1 MRLSHTPQENREE
14 KTMRK
19 RLLSLLLVLA
29 CVLTLAVVPVVAA
42 EPDPVQPTASVTE
55 PTPTTDPEPSP
66 EPSSEPSP
74 EPTPAPSPE
83 PSPVPTPSGPW
94 YQAALDFARD
104 HRILFGDPSGNMMPN
119 DNATRAQMAA
129 MLVRVFGCT
138 ASKDIAHF
146 TDVSTTA
153 WYYSELS
160 TAAQM
165 NIFNGYGDGT
175 MGPNRSI
182 TRQEAMI
189 VIARAFAVPDGTAAD
204 IQAFR
209 DASSVGS
216 WAVAKVGG
224 LVKAGIV
231 NGDNGS
237 LHPTASITRAEIAQM
252 LYNLGLQFCSDAAAL
267 PASGRVIYTGAAPL
281 TADAFT
287 GTLYLGGPAGRDLGG
302 MNITGTLVVRTD
314 PNGTVTVGGAVD
326 TLAVAAEDTTVAG
339 AGRAALVHLLVR
351 GCTVTLAADKTASE
365 YAPMLRGVDTLTTDP
380 VPALSPECRAV
391 DLYVTYRYFPSEYQ
405 TTPGEATLIW
415 YVDGVQQRTRHYT
428 LDGKSITPGFHVE
441 ESVWKRNMPAQHTVE
456 ILLMCGTDVIRTT
469 FVVPV
474 NNYTDA
480 EYAQLQRAQ
489 YPYKLEVVRNQCTV
503 LVYGLD
509 MSGNYSILHHA
520 FVCGPGRTTP
530 IGTFRTPFKAAWHP
544 LQGCWGQYC
553 TQITGNYLFHS
564 SPYNSPNKNDLSYRL
579 YNQLGTVC
587 SHGCVRLTVADAK
600 WIYDNCPLGTTVS
613 IYNASSLPVPKP
625 SAPWLDISSP
635 NRGWD
640 PTDPDPANPWNK

>member
-1 MRLSHTPQENREE
+1 
-14 KTMRK
+14 MRK
-19 RLLSLLLVLA
+19 RFLSLLLVLA
-29 CVLTLAVVPVVAA
+29 CVLTLAVVPVIAA
-42 EPDPVQPTASVTE
+42 EPDPVQPTAPTTEPSAPATE
-55 PTPTTDPEPSP
+55 PTAPTAPT
-66 EPSSEPSP
+66 EPSP
-74 EPTPAPSPE
+74 EPTPE
-83 PSPVPTPSGPW
+83 PTPTGPW
-94 YQAALDFARD
+94 YQAAMDFARD
-104 HRILFGDPSGNMMPN
+104 HGILVGDASGDMLPGN
-119 DNATRAQMAA
+119 NAPRAQMAA

-138 ASKDIAHF
+138 AGKDITQF
-146 TDVSTTA
+146 SDVDTAA
-153 WYYSELS
+153 WYYPELS

-165 NIFNGYGDGT
+165 NIFSGCGDGT
-175 MGPNRSI
+175 MGPDRNI
-182 TRQEAMI
+182 NRQEAMS
-189 VIARAFAVPDGTAAD
+189 VIARAFAVADGTAAD
-204 IQAFR
+204 IAAFS
-209 DASSVGS
+209 DASAVSD
-216 WAVAKVGG
+216 WAVASVAG

-231 NGDNGS
+231 SGNAGRLS
-237 LHPTASITRAEIAQM
+237 PTAGITRAEIAQM
-252 LYNLGLQFCSDAAAL
+252 LYELGLQFCSDAAAL
-267 PASGRVIYTGAAPL
+267 PASGRVVYTGTQPL
-281 TADAFT
+281 TAGTFT
-287 GTLYLGGPAGRDLGG
+287 GTLYLGGAAGRDLGSL
-302 MNITGTLVVRTD
+302 NVTGTLVVRTD
-314 PNGTVTVGGAVD
+314 PNGTVTAGGTVD
-326 TLAVAAEDTTVAG
+326 TLAVAAEGTTVTGTGHAG
-339 AGRAALVHLLVR
+339 LVRLLAR
-351 GCTVTLAADKTASE
+351 GCTVSLAADKTDAE
-365 YAPMLRGVDTLTTDP
+365 YDLMLRGVDTLTTDP
-380 VPALSPECRAV
+380 VPALSPECHAI

-441 ESVWKRNMPAQHTVE
+441 ESVWKRDMPSQHTVE
-456 ILLMCGTDVIRTT
+456 ILFLCGTDVIRTT

-480 EYAQLQRAQ
+480 EYDQLLSAQ

-509 MSGNYSILHHA
+509 MSGDYSILYHA
-520 FVCGPGRTTP
+520 FVCGPGQTTP

-544 LQGCWGQYC
+544 LMGCWGQYC

>member
-1 MRLSHTPQENREE
+1 
-14 KTMRK
+14 MRK
-19 RLLSLLLVLA
+19 RFLSLLLVLA
-29 CVLTLAVVPVVAA
+29 CVLTLAVVPVIAA
-42 EPDPVQPTASVTE
+42 EPDPVQPTAPTTEPSAPATE
-55 PTPTTDPEPSP
+55 PTAPTAPT
-66 EPSSEPSP
+66 EPSP
-74 EPTPAPSPE
+74 EPTPE
-83 PSPVPTPSGPW
+83 PTPTGPW
-94 YQAALDFARD
+94 YQAAMDFARD
-104 HRILFGDPSGNMMPN
+104 HGILVGDASGDMLPGN
-119 DNATRAQMAA
+119 NAPRAQMAA

-138 ASKDIAHF
+138 AGKDITQF
-146 TDVSTTA
+146 SDVDTAA
-153 WYYSELS
+153 WYYPELS

-165 NIFNGYGDGT
+165 NIFSGCGDGT
-175 MGPNRSI
+175 MGPDRNI
-182 TRQEAMI
+182 NRQEAMS
-189 VIARAFAVPDGTAAD
+189 VIARAFAVADGTAAD
-204 IQAFR
+204 IAAFS
-209 DASSVGS
+209 DASAVSD
-216 WAVAKVGG
+216 WAVASVAG

-231 NGDNGS
+231 SGNAGRLS
-237 LHPTASITRAEIAQM
+237 PTAGITRAEIAQM
-252 LYNLGLQFCSDAAAL
+252 LYELGLQFCSDAAAL
-267 PASGRVIYTGAAPL
+267 PASGRVVYTGTQPL
-281 TADAFT
+281 TAGTFT
-287 GTLYLGGPAGRDLGG
+287 GTLYLGGAAGRDLGSL
-302 MNITGTLVVRTD
+302 NVTGTLVVRTD
-314 PNGTVTVGGAVD
+314 PNGTVTAGGTVD
-326 TLAVAAEDTTVAG
+326 TLAVAAEGTTVAG
-339 AGRAALVHLLVR
+339 TGHAGLVRLLAR
-351 GCTVTLAADKTASE
+351 GCTVSLAADKTDAE
-365 YAPMLRGVDTLTTDP
+365 YDLMLRGVDTLTTDP
-380 VPALSPECRAV
+380 VPALSPECHAI

-441 ESVWKRNMPAQHTVE
+441 ESVWKRDMPSQHTVE
-456 ILLMCGTDVIRTT
+456 ILFLCGTDVIRTT

-480 EYAQLQRAQ
+480 EYDQLLSAQ

-509 MSGNYSILHHA
+509 MSGDYSILYHA
-520 FVCGPGRTTP
+520 FVCGPGQTTP

-544 LQGCWGQYC
+544 LMGCWGQYC

>member
-1 MRLSHTPQENREE
+1 
-14 KTMRK
+14 MRK

-74 EPTPAPSPE
+74 EPTSAPSPE

-104 HRILFGDPSGNMMPN
+104 HRILLGDPSGNMMPN

-138 ASKDIAHF
+138 AGKDIAHF
-146 TDVSTTA
+146 TDVSTDA

-165 NIFNGYGDGT
+165 NIFSGYGDGT

-182 TRQEAMI
+182 TRQEAMV

-209 DASSVGS
+209 DASSVSS
-216 WAVAKVGG
+216 WAVAKVCG

-237 LHPTASITRAEIAQM
+237 LYPTASITRAEIAQM

-314 PNGTVTVGGAVD
+314 PNGTVTVGGTVD

-339 AGRAALVHLLVR
+339 AGRAALVRLLAR
-351 GCTVTLAADKTASE
+351 GCTVTLAADRTSAE
-365 YAPMLRGVDTLTTDP
+365 YNPMLHGVDTLTTDP

-441 ESVWKRNMPAQHTVE
+441 ESVWKRNMPSRHTVE
-456 ILLMCGTDVIRTT
+456 ILFLCGTDVIRTT
-469 FVVPV
+469 FIVPV

-509 MSGNYSILHHA
+509 KSGNYSILHHA

-640 PTDPDPANPWNK
+640 PTDPDPANPWHK

>member
-1 MRLSHTPQENREE
+1 
-14 KTMRK
+14 MRK

-74 EPTPAPSPE
+74 EPTSTPSPE

-94 YQAALDFARD
+94 YQAALDFACD
-104 HRILFGDPSGNMMPN
+104 HRILLGDPSGNMMPN

-138 ASKDIAHF
+138 AGKDIAHF

-267 PASGRVIYTGAAPL
+267 PASGRVIYTDAAPL

-314 PNGTVTVGGAVD
+314 PNGTVTVGGTVD

-365 YAPMLRGVDTLTTDP
+365 YAPMLRGVGKVVTDP

-456 ILLMCGTDVIRTT
+456 ILLICGTDVIRTT
-469 FVVPV
+469 FIVPV

-480 EYAQLQRAQ
+480 EYAQLQSAQ

-509 MSGNYSILHHA
+509 MSGDYSILHHA

-640 PTDPDPANPWNK
+640 PTDPDPANPWHK

>member
-1 MRLSHTPQENREE
+1 
-14 KTMRK
+14 MRK
-19 RLLSLLLVLA
+19 RFLSLLLVLA
-29 CVLTLAVVPVVAA
+29 CVLTLAAVPVIAA
-42 EPDPVQPTASVTE
+42 EPDPVQSPGVTGEPAAPTGDPIA
-55 PTPTTDPEPSP
+55 PTGDPIAPTSEPEPSP
-66 EPSSEPSP
+66 EPS
-74 EPTPAPSPE
+74 PT
-83 PSPVPTPSGPW
+83 PTPSGPW
-94 YQAALDFARD
+94 YQAAMNFARD
-104 HRILFGDPSGNMMPN
+104 QGILFGDADGNMLPGS
-119 DNATRAQMAA
+119 NASRAQMAA

-138 ASKDIAHF
+138 AGKDITHF
-146 TDVSTTA
+146 TDVSAGA
-153 WYYSELS
+153 WYYPELS
-160 TAAQM
+160 AAAQM
-165 NIFNGYGDGT
+165 NIFSGCGDGT
-175 MGPNRSI
+175 MGPDRNI
-182 TRQEAMI
+182 TRQEAMS
-189 VIARAFAVPDGTAAD
+189 VIARAFAVADGTAAD
-204 IQAFR
+204 LAAFT
-209 DASSVGS
+209 DASAVSD
-216 WAVAKVGG
+216 WAVASVAG

-231 NGDNGS
+231 SGDAGRLS
-237 LHPTASITRAEIAQM
+237 PKATITRAEIAQM
-252 LYNLGLQFCSDAAAL
+252 LYELGLQFCSDAAAL
-267 PASGRVIYTGAAPL
+267 PASGRVVYTGTAPL
-281 TADAFT
+281 TAGTFT
-287 GTLYLGGPAGRDLGG
+287 GTLYLGGAAGRDLGSL
-302 MNITGTLVVRTD
+302 NVTGTLVVRTD
-314 PNGTVTVGGAVD
+314 PNGTVTVGGTVD

-339 AGRAALVHLLVR
+339 AGHAGLVRLLAR

-365 YAPMLRGVDTLTTDP
+365 YDPMLRGVDTLTTDP
-380 VPALSPECRAV
+380 VPALSPECRAI

-441 ESVWKRNMPAQHTVE
+441 ESVWKRDMPSRHTVE
-456 ILLMCGTDVIRTT
+456 ILFLCGTDVIRTT

-480 EYAQLQRAQ
+480 EYAKLQSAQ

-509 MSGNYSILHHA
+509 MSGDYSILYRA
-520 FVCGPGRTTP
+520 FVCGPGQTTP

-625 SAPWLDISSP
+625 SALWLDISSP

>member
-1 MRLSHTPQENREE
+1 
-14 KTMRK
+14 MRK

-74 EPTPAPSPE
+74 EPTSEPSPE

-94 YQAALDFARD
+94 YQAALDFACD
-104 HRILFGDPSGNMMPN
+104 HRILLGDPSGNMMPN

-138 ASKDIAHF
+138 AGKDIAHF

-182 TRQEAMI
+182 TRQEAMV

-314 PNGTVTVGGAVD
+314 PNGTVTVGGTVD

-339 AGRAALVHLLVR
+339 TGHAGLVRLLAR

-365 YAPMLRGVDTLTTDP
+365 YDPMLRGVGKVVTDP

-441 ESVWKRNMPAQHTVE
+441 ESVWKRDMPSRHTVE
-456 ILLMCGTDVIRTT
+456 ILFLCGTDMIRTT

-509 MSGNYSILHHA
+509 KSGNYSILHHA

>member
-1 MRLSHTPQENREE
+1 
-14 KTMRK
+14 MRK

-74 EPTPAPSPE
+74 EPTSAPSPE

-138 ASKDIAHF
+138 AGKDIAHF
-146 TDVSTTA
+146 TDVSTDA

-165 NIFNGYGDGT
+165 NIFSGYGDGT

-182 TRQEAMI
+182 TRQEAMV
-189 VIARAFAVPDGTAAD
+189 VIARAFAVPDGTATD

-209 DASSVGS
+209 DASSVSS
-216 WAVAKVGG
+216 WAAAKVCG

-237 LHPTASITRAEIAQM
+237 LYPTASITRAEIAQM

-314 PNGTVTVGGAVD
+314 PNGTVTVGGTVD

-339 AGRAALVHLLVR
+339 AGRAALVRLLVR

-469 FVVPV
+469 FIVPV

-509 MSGNYSILHHA
+509 KSGNYSILHHA

-640 PTDPDPANPWNK
+640 PTDPDPANPWHK

>member
-1 MRLSHTPQENREE
+1 
-14 KTMRK
+14 MRK
-19 RLLSLLLVLA
+19 RLLSLLL
-29 CVLTLAVVPVVAA
+29 VLTLAVVPVVAA

-74 EPTPAPSPE
+74 EPTSAPSPEPSPE

-104 HRILFGDPSGNMMPN
+104 HRILLGDPSGNMMPN
-119 DNATRAQMAA
+119 DDATRAQMAA

-138 ASKDIAHF
+138 AGKDIAYF
-146 TDVSTTA
+146 TDVSTDA

-165 NIFNGYGDGT
+165 NIFSGYGDGT

-182 TRQEAMI
+182 TRQEAMV

-209 DASSVGS
+209 DASSVSS
-216 WAVAKVGG
+216 WAAAKVCG

-237 LHPTASITRAEIAQM
+237 LYPTASITRAEIAQM

-339 AGRAALVHLLVR
+339 AGRAALVRLLAR
-351 GCTVTLAADKTASE
+351 GCTVTLAADRTSAE
-365 YAPMLRGVDTLTTDP
+365 YNPMLHGVDTLTTDP

-441 ESVWKRNMPAQHTVE
+441 ESVWKRYMPAQHTVE

-469 FVVPV
+469 FIVPV

-509 MSGNYSILHHA
+509 MSGDYSILHHA

-640 PTDPDPANPWNK
+640 PTDPDPANPWHK

>member
-1 MRLSHTPQENREE
+1 
-14 KTMRK
+14 MRK

-29 CVLTLAVVPVVAA
+29 CVLTLAAVPVVAA

-74 EPTPAPSPE
+74 EPTSAPSPE
-83 PSPVPTPSGPW
+83 PTPVPTPSGPW

-138 ASKDIAHF
+138 AGKDIAHF
-146 TDVSTTA
+146 TDVSTDA

-165 NIFNGYGDGT
+165 NIFSGYGDGT

-182 TRQEAMI
+182 TRQEAMV

-209 DASSVGS
+209 DASSVSS
-216 WAVAKVGG
+216 WAAAKVCG

-237 LHPTASITRAEIAQM
+237 LYPTASITRAEIAQM

-314 PNGTVTVGGAVD
+314 PNGTVTVGGTVD

-339 AGRAALVHLLVR
+339 AGRAALVRLLVR

-469 FVVPV
+469 FIVPV

-509 MSGNYSILHHA
+509 KSGNYSILHHA

-640 PTDPDPANPWNK
+640 PTDPDPANPWHK

>member
-1 MRLSHTPQENREE
+1 
-14 KTMRK
+14 MRK
-19 RLLSLLLVLA
+19 RFLSLLLVLA
-29 CVLTLAVVPVVAA
+29 CVLTLAVVPVIAA
-42 EPDPVQPTASVTE
+42 EPDPVQPSAPTTEPSAPTTEPSAPATE
-55 PTPTTDPEPSP
+55 PTAPTAPT
-66 EPSSEPSP
+66 EPSP
-74 EPTPAPSPE
+74 EPTP
-83 PSPVPTPSGPW
+83 TGPW
-94 YQAALDFARD
+94 YQAAMDFARD
-104 HRILFGDPSGNMMPN
+104 HGILVGDASGDMLPGN
-119 DNATRAQMAA
+119 NAPRAQMAA

-138 ASKDIAHF
+138 AGKDIAHF
-146 TDVSTTA
+146 SDVDTAA
-153 WYYSELS
+153 WYYPELS
-160 TAAQM
+160 AAAQM
-165 NIFNGYGDGT
+165 NIFSGCGDGT
-175 MGPNRSI
+175 MGPDRNI
-182 TRQEAMI
+182 NRQEAMS
-189 VIARAFAVPDGTAAD
+189 VIARAFAVADGTAAD
-204 IQAFR
+204 IAAFS
-209 DASSVGS
+209 DASAVSD
-216 WAVAKVGG
+216 WAVASVAG

-231 NGDNGS
+231 SGDAGRLN
-237 LHPTASITRAEIAQM
+237 PTAGITRAEIAQM
-252 LYNLGLQFCSDAAAL
+252 LYELGLQFCSDAAAL
-267 PASGRVIYTGAAPL
+267 PASGRVVYTGTQPL
-281 TADAFT
+281 TAGTFT
-287 GTLYLGGPAGRDLGG
+287 GTLYLGGAAGRDLGSL
-302 MNITGTLVVRTD
+302 NVTGTLVVRTD
-314 PNGTVTVGGAVD
+314 PNGTVTAGGTVD
-326 TLAVAAEDTTVAG
+326 TLAVAAEGTTVAG
-339 AGRAALVHLLVR
+339 TGHAGLVCLLAR
-351 GCTVTLAADKTASE
+351 GCTVSLAADKTDAE
-365 YAPMLRGVDTLTTDP
+365 YDPMLRGVDILTTDP

-405 TTPGEATLIW
+405 TAPGEATLIW
-415 YVDGVQQRTRHYT
+415 SVDGVQQPTRHYT

-441 ESVWKRNMPAQHTVE
+441 ESVWKRDMPTQHTVE
-456 ILLMCGTDVIRTT
+456 ILFLCGTDAIRTT

-480 EYAQLQRAQ
+480 EYDQLLSAQ

-509 MSGNYSILHHA
+509 MSGDYSILYHA
-520 FVCGPGRTTP
+520 FVCGPGQTTP

-544 LQGCWGQYC
+544 LMGCWGQYC

>member
-1 MRLSHTPQENREE
+1 
-14 KTMRK
+14 MRK
-19 RLLSLLLVLA
+19 RFLSLLLVLA
-29 CVLTLAVVPVVAA
+29 CVLTLAVVPVIAA
-42 EPDPVQPTASVTE
+42 EPDPVQPTAPTTEPSAPATE
-55 PTPTTDPEPSP
+55 PTAPTAPT
-66 EPSSEPSP
+66 EPSP
-74 EPTPAPSPE
+74 EPTPE
-83 PSPVPTPSGPW
+83 PTPTGPW
-94 YQAALDFARD
+94 YQAAMDFARD
-104 HRILFGDPSGNMMPN
+104 HGILVGDASGDMLPGN
-119 DNATRAQMAA
+119 NAPRAQMAA

-138 ASKDIAHF
+138 AGKDITQF
-146 TDVSTTA
+146 SDVDTAA
-153 WYYSELS
+153 WYYPELS

-165 NIFNGYGDGT
+165 NIFSGCGDGT
-175 MGPNRSI
+175 MGPDRNI
-182 TRQEAMI
+182 NRQEAMS
-189 VIARAFAVPDGTAAD
+189 VIARAFAVADGTAAD
-204 IQAFR
+204 IAAFS
-209 DASSVGS
+209 DASAVSD
-216 WAVAKVGG
+216 WAVASVAG

-231 NGDNGS
+231 SGDAGRLS
-237 LHPTASITRAEIAQM
+237 PTAGITRAEIAQM
-252 LYNLGLQFCSDAAAL
+252 LYELGLQFCSDAAAL
-267 PASGRVIYTGAAPL
+267 PASGRVVYTGTQPL
-281 TADAFT
+281 TAGTFT
-287 GTLYLGGPAGRDLGG
+287 GTLYLGGAAGRDLGSL
-302 MNITGTLVVRTD
+302 NVTGTLVVRTD
-314 PNGTVTVGGAVD
+314 PNGTVTAGGTVD
-326 TLAVAAEDTTVAG
+326 TLAVAAEGTTVAG
-339 AGRAALVHLLVR
+339 TGHAGLVRLLAR
-351 GCTVTLAADKTASE
+351 GCTVSLAADKTDAE
-365 YAPMLRGVDTLTTDP
+365 YDLMLRGVDTLTTDP
-380 VPALSPECRAV
+380 VPALSPECHAI

-441 ESVWKRNMPAQHTVE
+441 ESVWKRDMPSQHTVE
-456 ILLMCGTDVIRTT
+456 ILFLCGTDVIRTT

-480 EYAQLQRAQ
+480 EYDQLLSAQ

-509 MSGNYSILHHA
+509 MSGDYSILYHA
-520 FVCGPGRTTP
+520 FVCGPGQTTP

-544 LQGCWGQYC
+544 LMGCWGQYC

>member
-1 MRLSHTPQENREE
+1 
-14 KTMRK
+14 MRK

-42 EPDPVQPTASVTE
+42 EPDPVQSTASVTE
-55 PTPTTDPEPSP
+55 PTPTTDPESSP

-74 EPTPAPSPE
+74 EPTSEPTSEPTPEPSPE

-94 YQAALDFARD
+94 YQAALDFACD
-104 HRILFGDPSGNMMPN
+104 HRILLGDPSGNMMPN

-138 ASKDIAHF
+138 AGKDIAHF

-314 PNGTVTVGGAVD
+314 PNGTVTVGGTVD

-339 AGRAALVHLLVR
+339 TGHAGLVRLLAR
-351 GCTVTLAADKTASE
+351 GCTVTLAADKTNVE
-365 YAPMLRGVDTLTTDP
+365 YDPMLRGVATLTTDP

-441 ESVWKRNMPAQHTVE
+441 ESVW
-456 ILLMCGTDVIRTT
+456 
-469 FVVPV
+469 
-474 NNYTDA
+474 
-480 EYAQLQRAQ
+480 
-489 YPYKLEVVRNQCTV
+489 
-503 LVYGLD
+503 
-509 MSGNYSILHHA
+509 
-520 FVCGPGRTTP
+520 
-530 IGTFRTPFKAAWHP
+530 
-544 LQGCWGQYC
+544 
-553 TQITGNYLFHS
+553 
-564 SPYNSPNKNDLSYRL
+564 
-579 YNQLGTVC
+579 
-587 SHGCVRLTVADAK
+587 
-600 WIYDNCPLGTTVS
+600 
-613 IYNASSLPVPKP
+613 
-625 SAPWLDISSP
+625 
-635 NRGWD
+635 
-640 PTDPDPANPWNK
+640 

>member
-1 MRLSHTPQENREE
+1 
-14 KTMRK
+14 MRK

-74 EPTPAPSPE
+74 EPTSTPSPE

-94 YQAALDFARD
+94 YQAALDFACD
-104 HRILFGDPSGNMMPN
+104 HRILLGDPSGNMMPN

-138 ASKDIAHF
+138 AGKDIAHF

-237 LHPTASITRAEIAQM
+237 LYPTASITRAEIAQM

-365 YAPMLRGVDTLTTDP
+365 YAPMLRGVGKVVTDP

-456 ILLMCGTDVIRTT
+456 ILLICGTDVIRTT
-469 FVVPV
+469 FIVPV

-480 EYAQLQRAQ
+480 EYAQLQSAQ

-509 MSGNYSILHHA
+509 MSGDYSILHHA

-640 PTDPDPANPWNK
+640 PTDPDPANPWHK

>member
-1 MRLSHTPQENREE
+1 
-14 KTMRK
+14 MRK
-19 RLLSLLLVLA
+19 RFLSLLLVLA
-29 CVLTLAVVPVVAA
+29 CVLTLAAVPVIAA
-42 EPDPVQPTASVTE
+42 EPDPVQSPGVTGEPAAPTGDPIA
-55 PTPTTDPEPSP
+55 PTGDPIAPTSEPEPSP
-66 EPSSEPSP
+66 EPS
-74 EPTPAPSPE
+74 PT
-83 PSPVPTPSGPW
+83 PTPSGPW
-94 YQAALDFARD
+94 YQAAMNFARD
-104 HRILFGDPSGNMMPN
+104 QGILFGDADGNMLPGS
-119 DNATRAQMAA
+119 NASRAQMAA

-138 ASKDIAHF
+138 AGKDITHF
-146 TDVSTTA
+146 TDVSAGT
-153 WYYSELS
+153 WYYPELS
-160 TAAQM
+160 VAAQM
-165 NIFNGYGDGT
+165 NIFSGCGDGT

-182 TRQEAMI
+182 TRQEAMS
-189 VIARAFAVPDGTAAD
+189 VIARAFAVADGTAAD
-204 IQAFR
+204 LAAFT
-209 DASSVGS
+209 DASAVSN
-216 WAVAKVGG
+216 WAVASVAG
-224 LVKAGIV
+224 LVRAGIV
-231 NGDNGS
+231 SGDAGRLS
-237 LHPTASITRAEIAQM
+237 PKATITRAEIAQM
-252 LYNLGLQFCSDAAAL
+252 LYELGLQFCSDAAAL
-267 PASGRVIYTGAAPL
+267 PASGRVVYTGTAPL
-281 TADAFT
+281 TAGAFT
-287 GTLYLGGPAGRDLGG
+287 GTLYLGGAAGRDLGSL
-302 MNITGTLVVRTD
+302 NVTGTLVVRTD
-314 PNGTVTVGGAVD
+314 PNGTVTVGGTVD
-326 TLAVAAEDTTVAG
+326 TLAAAAEDTTVAG
-339 AGRAALVHLLVR
+339 AGHAGLVRLLAR

-365 YAPMLRGVDTLTTDP
+365 YDPMLRGVDILTTDP

-415 YVDGVQQRTRHYT
+415 YVDGVQQPTRHYT
-428 LDGKSITPGFHVE
+428 LDGKSITPGFYVE
-441 ESVWKRNMPAQHTVE
+441 ESVWKRDMPSRHTVE
-456 ILLMCGTDVIRTT
+456 ILFLCGTDVIRTT

-480 EYAQLQRAQ
+480 EYAKLQSAQ

-509 MSGNYSILHHA
+509 MSGDYSILYRA
-520 FVCGPGRTTP
+520 FVCGPGQTTP

>member
-1 MRLSHTPQENREE
+1 
-14 KTMRK
+14 MRK
-19 RLLSLLLVLA
+19 RFLSLLLVLA
-29 CVLTLAVVPVVAA
+29 CVLTLAAVPVIAA
-42 EPDPVQPTASVTE
+42 EPDPVQSPGVTGEPAAPTGDPIA
-55 PTPTTDPEPSP
+55 PTGDPIAPTSEPEPSP
-66 EPSSEPSP
+66 EPS
-74 EPTPAPSPE
+74 PT
-83 PSPVPTPSGPW
+83 PTPSGPW
-94 YQAALDFARD
+94 YQAAMNFARD
-104 HRILFGDPSGNMMPN
+104 QGILFGDADGNMLPGS
-119 DNATRAQMAA
+119 NASRAQMAA

-138 ASKDIAHF
+138 AGKDITHF
-146 TDVSTTA
+146 TDVSAGA
-153 WYYSELS
+153 WYYPELS
-160 TAAQM
+160 AAAQM
-165 NIFNGYGDGT
+165 NIFSGCGDGT
-175 MGPNRSI
+175 MGPDRNI
-182 TRQEAMI
+182 TRQEAMS
-189 VIARAFAVPDGTAAD
+189 VIARAFAVADGTAAD
-204 IQAFR
+204 LAAFS
-209 DASSVGS
+209 DASAVSD
-216 WAVAKVGG
+216 WAVASVAG

-231 NGDNGS
+231 SGDAGRLS
-237 LHPTASITRAEIAQM
+237 PKATITRAEIAQM
-252 LYNLGLQFCSDAAAL
+252 LYELGLQFCSDAAAL
-267 PASGRVIYTGAAPL
+267 PASGRVVYTGTAPL
-281 TADAFT
+281 TAGAFT
-287 GTLYLGGPAGRDLGG
+287 GTLYLGGAAERDLGS
-302 MNITGTLVVRTD
+302 MNVTGTLVVRTD
-314 PNGTVTVGGAVD
+314 PNGTVTVGGTVD

-339 AGRAALVHLLVR
+339 TGHAGLVRLLAR

-365 YAPMLRGVDTLTTDP
+365 YDPMLRGVDTLTTDP
-380 VPALSPECRAV
+380 VPALSPECRAI

-441 ESVWKRNMPAQHTVE
+441 ESVWKRDMPSRHTVE
-456 ILLMCGTDVIRTT
+456 ILFLCGTDVIRTT

-480 EYAQLQRAQ
+480 EYAKLQSAQ

-509 MSGNYSILHHA
+509 KSGDYSILHHA
-520 FVCGPGRTTP
+520 FVCGPGQTTP

>member
-1 MRLSHTPQENREE
+1 
-14 KTMRK
+14 MRK

-74 EPTPAPSPE
+74 EPTSEPTSEPTPEPSPE

-94 YQAALDFARD
+94 YQAALDFACD
-104 HRILFGDPSGNMMPN
+104 HRILLGDPSGNMMPN

-138 ASKDIAHF
+138 AGKDIAHF

-456 ILLMCGTDVIRTT
+456 ILLICGTDVIRTT
-469 FVVPV
+469 FIVPV

-480 EYAQLQRAQ
+480 EYAQLQSAQ

-509 MSGNYSILHHA
+509 MSGDYSILHHA

-640 PTDPDPANPWNK
+640 PTDPDPANPWHK

>member
-1 MRLSHTPQENREE
+1 
-14 KTMRK
+14 MRK
-19 RLLSLLLVLA
+19 RFLSLLLVLA
-29 CVLTLAVVPVVAA
+29 CVLTLAVVPVIAA
-42 EPDPVQPTASVTE
+42 EPDPVQTPDVTAGPLDPTTDPVDPTAGPVD
-55 PTPTTDPEPSP
+55 PTTDPEPSP
-66 EPSSEPSP
+66 EPTP
-74 EPTPAPSPE
+74 E
-83 PSPVPTPSGPW
+83 PTPSGPW
-94 YQAALDFARD
+94 YQAAMDFARD
-104 HRILFGDPSGNMMPN
+104 HGILVGDASGDMLPGS
-119 DNATRAQMAA
+119 NASRAQMAA

-138 ASKDIAHF
+138 VGKDITHF
-146 TDVSTTA
+146 SDVSDAA
-153 WYYSELS
+153 WYYPELS

-165 NIFNGYGDGT
+165 NIFSGCGDGT

-182 TRQEAMI
+182 TRQEAMS
-189 VIARAFAVPDGTAAD
+189 VVARAFAVADGTAAD
-204 IQAFR
+204 LAAFA
-209 DASSVGS
+209 DASAVSS
-216 WAVAKVGG
+216 WATASVAG

-231 NGDNGS
+231 SGDNGR
-237 LHPTASITRAEIAQM
+237 LNPNANITRAEIAQM
-252 LYNLGLQFCSDAAAL
+252 LYELGLQFCADADQL

-281 TADAFT
+281 TADAFD
-287 GTLYLGGPAGRDLGG
+287 GTLYLGGAAGRDLGSL
-302 MNITGTLVVRTD
+302 NVTGTLVVRTD

-326 TLAVAAEDTTVAG
+326 TLTVAAENTTVSGSGHAS
-339 AGRAALVHLLVR
+339 LVRLLAR
-351 GCTVTLAADKTASE
+351 GCTVSLAADKTDAA
-365 YAPMLRGVDTLTTDP
+365 YDPMLRGVGTVVTDP
-380 VPALSPECRAV
+380 VPALSPECRAI

-405 TTPGEATLIW
+405 TTPGEATLVW
-415 YVDGVQQRTRHYT
+415 YIDGEQQPSRSYT
-428 LDGKSITPGFHVE
+428 LDGKAITPGFHIA
-441 ESVWKRNMPAQHTVE
+441 ESVWKRDMPTQHTVE
-456 ILLMCGTDVIRTT
+456 ILFLCGTDVIRTT

-480 EYAQLQRAQ
+480 EYAQLLSAQ
-489 YPYKLEVVRNQCTV
+489 YPYKLDVVRNQCTV

-509 MSGNYSILHHA
+509 KSGDYSILYHA
-520 FVCGPGRTTP
+520 FVCGPGQTTP
-530 IGTFRTPFKAAWHP
+530 IGTFHTPFKAAWHP

>member
-1 MRLSHTPQENREE
+1 
-14 KTMRK
+14 MRK
-19 RLLSLLLVLA
+19 RFLSLLLVLA
-29 CVLTLAVVPVVAA
+29 CVLTLAAVPVIAA
-42 EPDPVQPTASVTE
+42 EPDPVQSPGVTGEPAAPTGDPIA
-55 PTPTTDPEPSP
+55 PTGDPIAPTSEPEPSP
-66 EPSSEPSP
+66 EPS
-74 EPTPAPSPE
+74 PT
-83 PSPVPTPSGPW
+83 PTPSGPW
-94 YQAALDFARD
+94 YQAAMNFARD
-104 HRILFGDPSGNMMPN
+104 QGILFGDADGNMLPGS
-119 DNATRAQMAA
+119 NASRAQMAA

-138 ASKDIAHF
+138 AGKDITHF
-146 TDVSTTA
+146 TDVSAGA
-153 WYYSELS
+153 WYYPELS
-160 TAAQM
+160 AAAQM
-165 NIFNGYGDGT
+165 NIFSGCGDGT
-175 MGPNRSI
+175 MGPDRNI
-182 TRQEAMI
+182 TRQEAMS
-189 VIARAFAVPDGTAAD
+189 VIARAFAVADGTAAD
-204 IQAFR
+204 LAAFS
-209 DASSVGS
+209 DASAVSD
-216 WAVAKVGG
+216 WAVASVAG

-231 NGDNGS
+231 SGDAGRLS
-237 LHPTASITRAEIAQM
+237 PKATITRAEIAQM
-252 LYNLGLQFCSDAAAL
+252 LYELGLQFCSDAAAL
-267 PASGRVIYTGAAPL
+267 PASGRVVYTGTAPL
-281 TADAFT
+281 TAGAFT
-287 GTLYLGGPAGRDLGG
+287 GTLYLGGAAGRDLGS
-302 MNITGTLVVRTD
+302 MNVTGTLVVRTD
-314 PNGTVTVGGAVD
+314 PNGTVTVGGTVD

-339 AGRAALVHLLVR
+339 TGHAGLVRLLAR

-365 YAPMLRGVDTLTTDP
+365 YDPMLRGVDTLTTDP
-380 VPALSPECRAV
+380 VPALSPECRAI

-441 ESVWKRNMPAQHTVE
+441 ESVWKRDMPSRHTVE
-456 ILLMCGTDVIRTT
+456 ILFLCGTDVIRTT

-480 EYAQLQRAQ
+480 EYAKLQSAQ

-509 MSGNYSILHHA
+509 KSGDYSILHHA
-520 FVCGPGRTTP
+520 FVCGPGQTTP

>member
-1 MRLSHTPQENREE
+1 
-14 KTMRK
+14 MRK
-19 RLLSLLLVLA
+19 RFLSLLLVLA
-29 CVLTLAVVPVVAA
+29 CVLTLAAVPVIAA
-42 EPDPVQPTASVTE
+42 EPDPVQSPAVTGEPAAPTGDPID
-55 PTPTTDPEPSP
+55 PTGEPEPSP
-66 EPSSEPSP
+66 EPSP
-74 EPTPAPSPE
+74 EPRPT
-83 PSPVPTPSGPW
+83 PTPSGPW
-94 YQAALDFARD
+94 YQAAMDFARD
-104 HRILFGDPSGNMMPN
+104 QGILFGDADGNMLPGS
-119 DNATRAQMAA
+119 NASRAQMAA
-129 MLVRVFGCT
+129 MLVRVFGCR
-138 ASKDIAHF
+138 AGKDITHF
-146 TDVSTTA
+146 TDVSAGT
-153 WYYSELS
+153 WYYPELS
-160 TAAQM
+160 VAAQM
-165 NIFNGYGDGT
+165 NIFSGCGDGT

-182 TRQEAMI
+182 TRQEAMS
-189 VIARAFAVPDGTAAD
+189 VIARAFAVADGTAAD
-204 IQAFR
+204 LAAFT
-209 DASSVGS
+209 DASAVSN
-216 WAVAKVGG
+216 WAVASVAG
-224 LVKAGIV
+224 LVRAGIV
-231 NGDNGS
+231 SGDAGRLS
-237 LHPTASITRAEIAQM
+237 PKATITRAEIAQM
-252 LYNLGLQFCSDAAAL
+252 LYELGLQFCSDAAAL
-267 PASGRVIYTGAAPL
+267 PASGRVVYTGAAPL
-281 TADAFT
+281 TADAFS
-287 GTLYLGGPAGRDLGG
+287 GTLYLGGAAGRDLGG
-302 MNITGTLVVRTD
+302 MDITGTLVVRTD
-314 PNGTVTVGGAVD
+314 PNGTVTVGGTVD

-339 AGRAALVHLLVR
+339 TGHAGLVRLLAR

-365 YAPMLRGVDTLTTDP
+365 YDPMLRGVGKVVTDP
-380 VPALSPECRAV
+380 VPALSPECRAI

-415 YVDGVQQRTRHYT
+415 YVDGVQQPTRHYT
-428 LDGKSITPGFHVE
+428 LDGKSITPGFYVE
-441 ESVWKRNMPAQHTVE
+441 ESVWKRDMPSQHTVE
-456 ILLMCGTDVIRTT
+456 ILFLCGTDVIRTT

-480 EYAQLQRAQ
+480 EYAQLQSAQ

-509 MSGNYSILHHA
+509 KSGDYSILHHA
-520 FVCGPGRTTP
+520 FVCGPGQTTP

>member
-1 MRLSHTPQENREE
+1 
-14 KTMRK
+14 MRK

>member
-1 MRLSHTPQENREE
+1 
-14 KTMRK
+14 MRK

-66 EPSSEPSP
+66 EPSSEPLP
-74 EPTPAPSPE
+74 EPTSAPSPE
-83 PSPVPTPSGPW
+83 PSPVPMPSGPW

-138 ASKDIAHF
+138 AGKDIAHL

-365 YAPMLRGVDTLTTDP
+365 YNPMLRGVDTLTTDP

>member
-1 MRLSHTPQENREE
+1 
-14 KTMRK
+14 MRK
-19 RLLSLLLVLA
+19 RFLSLLLVLA
-29 CVLTLAVVPVVAA
+29 CVLTLAAVPVIAA
-42 EPDPVQPTASVTE
+42 EPDPVQSPAVTGEPAAPTGE
-55 PTPTTDPEPSP
+55 PAAPTGDPIDPTGEPEPSP
-66 EPSSEPSP
+66 EL
-74 EPTPAPSPE
+74 SPE
-83 PSPVPTPSGPW
+83 PSPTPTPSGPW
-94 YQAALDFARD
+94 YQAAMDFARD
-104 HRILFGDPSGNMMPN
+104 QGILFGDADGNMLPGS
-119 DNATRAQMAA
+119 NASRAQMAA

-138 ASKDIAHF
+138 AGKDITHF
-146 TDVSTTA
+146 TDVSAGT
-153 WYYSELS
+153 WYYPELS
-160 TAAQM
+160 VAAQM
-165 NIFNGYGDGT
+165 NIFSGCGDGT

-182 TRQEAMI
+182 TRQEAMS
-189 VIARAFAVPDGTAAD
+189 VIARAFAVADGTAAD
-204 IQAFR
+204 LAAFT
-209 DASSVGS
+209 DASAVSN
-216 WAVAKVGG
+216 WAVASVAG
-224 LVKAGIV
+224 LVRAGIV
-231 NGDNGS
+231 SGDAGRLS
-237 LHPTASITRAEIAQM
+237 PKATITRAEIAQM
-252 LYNLGLQFCSDAAAL
+252 LYELGLQFCSDAAAL
-267 PASGRVIYTGAAPL
+267 PASGRVVYTGAAPL
-281 TADAFT
+281 TADAFS
-287 GTLYLGGPAGRDLGG
+287 GTLYLGGAAGRDLGG
-302 MNITGTLVVRTD
+302 MDITGTLVVRTD
-314 PNGTVTVGGAVD
+314 PNGTVTVGGTVD
-326 TLAVAAEDTTVAG
+326 TLAVAAEDTAVAG
-339 AGRAALVHLLVR
+339 AGHAGLVRLLAR

-365 YAPMLRGVDTLTTDP
+365 YDPMLRGVGKVVTDP

-415 YVDGVQQRTRHYT
+415 YVDGVQQPTRHYT
-428 LDGKSITPGFHVE
+428 LDGKSITPGFYVE
-441 ESVWKRNMPAQHTVE
+441 ESVWKRDMPSQHTVE
-456 ILLMCGTDVIRTT
+456 ILFLCGTDVIRTT

-480 EYAQLQRAQ
+480 EYAQLQSAQ

-509 MSGNYSILHHA
+509 KSGDYSILHHA
-520 FVCGPGRTTP
+520 FVCGPGQTTP

>member
-1 MRLSHTPQENREE
+1 
-14 KTMRK
+14 MRK
-19 RLLSLLLVLA
+19 RFLSLLLVLA
-29 CVLTLAVVPVVAA
+29 CVLTLAAVPVIAA
-42 EPDPVQPTASVTE
+42 EPDPVQSPGVTGEPAAPTGDPIAPTGDPTA
-55 PTPTTDPEPSP
+55 PTGEPEPSP
-66 EPSSEPSP
+66 EPS
-74 EPTPAPSPE
+74 PT
-83 PSPVPTPSGPW
+83 PTPSGPW
-94 YQAALDFARD
+94 YQAAMDFARD
-104 HRILFGDPSGNMMPN
+104 QGILFGDADGNMLPGS
-119 DNATRAQMAA
+119 NASRAQMAA

-138 ASKDIAHF
+138 AGKDITHF
-146 TDVSTTA
+146 TDVSAGA
-153 WYYSELS
+153 WYYPELS
-160 TAAQM
+160 VAAQM
-165 NIFNGYGDGT
+165 NIFSGCGDGT
-175 MGPNRSI
+175 MGPDRSI
-182 TRQEAMI
+182 TRQEAMS
-189 VIARAFAVPDGTAAD
+189 VIARAFAVADGTAAD
-204 IQAFR
+204 LAAFS
-209 DASSVGS
+209 DASAVSN
-216 WAVAKVGG
+216 WAVASVAG
-224 LVKAGIV
+224 LVRAGIV
-231 NGDNGS
+231 SGDAGRLS
-237 LHPTASITRAEIAQM
+237 PKATITRAEIAQM
-252 LYNLGLQFCSDAAAL
+252 LYELGLQFCSDAAAL
-267 PASGRVIYTGAAPL
+267 PASGRVVYTGTAPL
-281 TADAFT
+281 TAGTFT
-287 GTLYLGGPAGRDLGG
+287 GTLYLGGGAGRDLGG
-302 MNITGTLVVRTD
+302 MDVTGTLVVRTD
-314 PNGTVTVGGAVD
+314 PNGTVTVGGTVD

-339 AGRAALVHLLVR
+339 TGHAGLVRLLAR
-351 GCTVTLAADKTASE
+351 GCTVTLAADKTAVE
-365 YAPMLRGVDTLTTDP
+365 YDPMLRGVGKVVTDP

-415 YVDGVQQRTRHYT
+415 YVDGVQQPTRHYT

-441 ESVWKRNMPAQHTVE
+441 ESVWKRDMPTQHTVE
-456 ILLMCGTDVIRTT
+456 ILFLSGTDAIRTT

-480 EYAQLQRAQ
+480 EYDQLLSAQ

-509 MSGNYSILHHA
+509 KSGDYSILYHA
-520 FVCGPGRTTP
+520 FVCGPGQTTP

>member
-1 MRLSHTPQENREE
+1 
-14 KTMRK
+14 MRK

-55 PTPTTDPEPSP
+55 PTPTIDPEPSP

-74 EPTPAPSPE
+74 EPTSAPSPEPTSE

-138 ASKDIAHF
+138 AGKDIAHF

-165 NIFNGYGDGT
+165 NIFSGYGDGT

-182 TRQEAMI
+182 TRQEAMV

-237 LHPTASITRAEIAQM
+237 LYPTASITRAEIAQM

-314 PNGTVTVGGAVD
+314 PNGTVTVGGTVD

-365 YAPMLRGVDTLTTDP
+365 YNPMLRGVDTLTTDP

-415 YVDGVQQRTRHYT
+415 YVDGVQQRTRTYT

-469 FVVPV
+469 FIVPV

-480 EYAQLQRAQ
+480 EYAKLQSAQ

-509 MSGNYSILHHA
+509 MSGDYSILHHA

-587 SHGCVRLTVADAK
+587 SHGCVRLTVEDAK

-640 PTDPDPANPWNK
+640 PTDPDPANPWHK

>member
-1 MRLSHTPQENREE
+1 
-14 KTMRK
+14 MRK
-19 RLLSLLLVLA
+19 RFLSLLLVLA

-74 EPTPAPSPE
+74 EPTSAPSPE

-94 YQAALDFARD
+94 YQAAMDFARD
-104 HRILFGDPSGNMMPN
+104 QGILFGDADGNMLPGS
-119 DNATRAQMAA
+119 NASRAQMAA

-138 ASKDIAHF
+138 AGKDITHF
-146 TDVSTTA
+146 TDVSAGT
-153 WYYSELS
+153 WYYPELS
-160 TAAQM
+160 VAAQM
-165 NIFNGYGDGT
+165 NIFSGCGDGT

-182 TRQEAMI
+182 TRQEAMS
-189 VIARAFAVPDGTAAD
+189 VIARAFAVADGTAAD
-204 IQAFR
+204 LAAFT
-209 DASSVGS
+209 DASAVSN
-216 WAVAKVGG
+216 WAVASVAG
-224 LVKAGIV
+224 LVRAGIV
-231 NGDNGS
+231 SGDAGRLS
-237 LHPTASITRAEIAQM
+237 PKATITRAEIAQL
-252 LYNLGLQFCSDAAAL
+252 LYELGLQFCSDATAL
-267 PASGRVIYTGAAPL
+267 PASGRVVYTGTAPL
-281 TADAFT
+281 TADAFS
-287 GTLYLGGPAGRDLGG
+287 GTLYLGGAAGRDLGG
-302 MNITGTLVVRTD
+302 MDITGTLVVRTD
-314 PNGTVTVGGAVD
+314 PNGTVTVGGTVD

-339 AGRAALVHLLVR
+339 TGHAGLVRLLAR

-365 YAPMLRGVDTLTTDP
+365 YDPMLRGVGKVVTDP

-415 YVDGVQQRTRHYT
+415 YVDGVQQPTRHYT
-428 LDGKSITPGFHVE
+428 LDGKSITPGFYVE
-441 ESVWKRNMPAQHTVE
+441 ESVWKRDMPSQHTVE
-456 ILLMCGTDVIRTT
+456 ILFLCGTDVIRTT

-480 EYAQLQRAQ
+480 EYAQLQSAQ

-509 MSGNYSILHHA
+509 KSGDYSILHHA
-520 FVCGPGRTTP
+520 FVCGPGQTTP

>member
-1 MRLSHTPQENREE
+1 
-14 KTMRK
+14 MRK
-19 RLLSLLLVLA
+19 RFLSLLLVLA
-29 CVLTLAVVPVVAA
+29 CVLTLAVVPVIAA
-42 EPDPVQPTASVTE
+42 EPDPVQPTAPTTEPSAPATE
-55 PTPTTDPEPSP
+55 PTAPTAPT
-66 EPSSEPSP
+66 EPSP
-74 EPTPAPSPE
+74 EPTPE
-83 PSPVPTPSGPW
+83 PTPTGPW
-94 YQAALDFARD
+94 YQAAMDFARD
-104 HRILFGDPSGNMMPN
+104 HGILVGDASGDMLPGN
-119 DNATRAQMAA
+119 NAPRAQMAA

-138 ASKDIAHF
+138 AGKDITQF
-146 TDVSTTA
+146 SDVDTAA
-153 WYYSELS
+153 WYYPELS

-165 NIFNGYGDGT
+165 NIFSGCGDGT
-175 MGPNRSI
+175 MGPDRNI
-182 TRQEAMI
+182 NRQEAMS
-189 VIARAFAVPDGTAAD
+189 VIARAFAVADGTAAD
-204 IQAFR
+204 IAAFS
-209 DASSVGS
+209 DASAVSD
-216 WAVAKVGG
+216 WAVASVAG

-231 NGDNGS
+231 SGDAGRLS
-237 LHPTASITRAEIAQM
+237 PTAGITRAEIAQM
-252 LYNLGLQFCSDAAAL
+252 LYELGLQFCSDAAAL
-267 PASGRVIYTGAAPL
+267 PASGRVVYTGTQPL
-281 TADAFT
+281 TAGTFT
-287 GTLYLGGPAGRDLGG
+287 GTLYLGGAAGRDLGSL
-302 MNITGTLVVRTD
+302 NVTGTLVVRTD
-314 PNGTVTVGGAVD
+314 PNGTVTAGGTVD
-326 TLAVAAEDTTVAG
+326 MLAVAAEGTTVAG
-339 AGRAALVHLLVR
+339 TGHAGLVRLLAR
-351 GCTVTLAADKTASE
+351 GCTVSLAADKTDAE
-365 YAPMLRGVDTLTTDP
+365 YDLMLRGVDTLTTDP
-380 VPALSPECRAV
+380 VPALSPECHAI

-441 ESVWKRNMPAQHTVE
+441 ESVWKRDMPSQHTVE
-456 ILLMCGTDVIRTT
+456 ILFLCGTDVIRTT

-480 EYAQLQRAQ
+480 EYDQLLSAQ

-509 MSGNYSILHHA
+509 MSGDYSILYHA
-520 FVCGPGRTTP
+520 FVCGPGQTTP

-544 LQGCWGQYC
+544 LMGCWGQYC

-640 PTDPDPANPWNK
+640 PTDPDPSNPWNK

>member
-1 MRLSHTPQENREE
+1 
-14 KTMRK
+14 MRK

-74 EPTPAPSPE
+74 EPTSTPSPE

-94 YQAALDFARD
+94 YQAALDFACD
-104 HRILFGDPSGNMMPN
+104 HRILLGDPSGNMMPN

-138 ASKDIAHF
+138 AGKDIAHF

-365 YAPMLRGVDTLTTDP
+365 YAPMLRGVGKVVTDP

-456 ILLMCGTDVIRTT
+456 ILLICGTDVIRTT
-469 FVVPV
+469 FIVPV

-480 EYAQLQRAQ
+480 EYAQLQSAQ

-509 MSGNYSILHHA
+509 MSGDYSILHHA

-640 PTDPDPANPWNK
+640 PTDPDPANPWHK